1 MQWINILQQFSDAF
15 LLITFV
21 WLWLSL
27 LLLSLKTWRTKRNW
41 QWLWIPVSE
50 QLLMSNEMFSSKKY
64 KRERT
69 WVGYALMWFV
79 TALMTWGGVSITNA
93 VLT

>member
-1 MQWINILQQFSDAF
+1 MQGINILKQFSDAF

-41 QWLWIPVSE
+41 QWRWIPVSE
-50 QLLMSNEMFSSKKY
+50 QLLMSNEMFASKKY

-69 WVGYALMWFV
+69 
-79 TALMTWGGVSITNA
+79 
-93 VLT
+93 